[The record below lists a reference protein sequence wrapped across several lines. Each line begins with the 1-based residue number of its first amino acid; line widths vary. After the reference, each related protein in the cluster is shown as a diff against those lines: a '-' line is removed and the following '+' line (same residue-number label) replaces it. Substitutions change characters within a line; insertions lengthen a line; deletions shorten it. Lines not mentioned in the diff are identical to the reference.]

1 MIDYIRAYKK
11 YSTSYYVSEGVRTT
25 AGVMIPI
32 LVASYFGELQM
43 GVSVALGAMC
53 VALTDNTGPI
63 HHRVNGMVSAV
74 LLVFVLSL
82 LTGVMGI
89 MAHFQ
94 ALLALWVATVGFCCA
109 FIGVFGTR
117 AGSVGS
123 AGLLIMVLSIDDRL
137 SLRQAIDNALLVSG
151 GGLFYLLLSL
161 AIYRL
166 RPYKLIQQA
175 LGDALISTGSY
186 LRTRAQ
192 FYDADADYDGIYR
205 QLLEQQVQV
214 HNKQNLVR
222 EMLFKTRD
230 IVRESTHTSRIL
242 MMIFLDAVDLFER
255 IMTSQQDYR
264 KLHALADN
272 SQLLPA
278 FKQMILALAEEAETI
293 GLALQEGKPSAP
305 NKEAAGQL
313 AALDEQF
320 SSRRAATLNDSNI
333 EAFITLRHILD
344 GIKDI
349 HHRLQTLNRYTSF
362 DASLGQEPKR
372 QVEYS
377 KFVSPSEFNLRLLI
391 NNISVHSNI
400 FRHSVRVSLALLA
413 GFFLSRILPVGHGYW
428 VLLTITV
435 ILKPAYS
442 LTKQRN
448 VERLL
453 GTLAGATIGGALLWF
468 VKDQHVLL
476 ALMIICMLITYSLIR
491 VKYLPAV
498 ITMTIYILISFHFL
512 KPGDFTLVL
521 RDRLIDTFAG
531 SLIAFVAL
539 IAIPPKWEHEH
550 IQELLMETIR
560 ANAAYLKAITK
571 PFLNEPLSNLE
582 YKLARKEVF
591 VQLANLS
598 DAFQRMLNEPKRQQK
613 KGQLVH
619 QMVVSNHMLA
629 SHIATLSS
637 YRNFAADYAS
647 ESFRPIIDA
656 GIRHLN
662 GAADFLA
669 TADPDH
675 HAWQADENFQVRDD
689 LQGLLQLRLREL
701 ATGSLETSTR
711 KKLSELTTIA
721 DQFEY
726 INKISSDLEKRAR
739 KLVEK

>member
-1 MIDYIRAYKK
+1 MRCWYRR
-11 YSTSYYVSEGVRTT
+11 G
-25 AGVMIPI
+25 
-32 LVASYFGELQM
+32 
-43 GVSVALGAMC
+43 
-53 VALTDNTGPI
+53 
-63 HHRVNGMVSAV
+63 
-74 LLVFVLSL
+74 
-82 LTGVMGI
+82 GI
-89 MAHFQ
+89 
-94 ALLALWVATVGFCCA
+94 
-109 FIGVFGTR
+109 
-117 AGSVGS
+117 
-123 AGLLIMVLSIDDRL
+123 
-137 SLRQAIDNALLVSG
+137 
-151 GGLFYLLLSL
+151 FYLSLSL

-175 LGDALISTGSY
+175 LGDALIGTGSY

-192 FYDADADYDGIYR
+192 FYDDNTDYDEIYR

-230 IVRESTHTSRIL
+230 IVQESTHTSRIL

-264 KLHALADN
+264 KLHALADG
-272 SQLLPA
+272 SRLLPA
-278 FKQMILALAEEAETI
+278 FKEMILTLAEEVESI
-293 GLALQEGKPSAP
+293 GLALQEGKPSEP
-305 NKEAAGQL
+305 NKKAAEQL
-313 AALDEQF
+313 ATLDQQF
-320 SSRRAATLNDSNI
+320 SSRRATTMNDGNI

-344 GIKDI
+344 SIKDL
-349 HHRLQTLNRYTSF
+349 HHRLQALNRYTSF
-362 DASLGQEPKR
+362 DASLGEEFKR

-377 KFVSPSEFNLRLLI
+377 KFVSPSEFNLRLLT

-413 GFFLSRILPVGHGYW
+413 GFFISRILPVGHGYW

-442 LTKQRN
+442 LSKQRN

-453 GTLAGATIGGALLWF
+453 GTLAGATIGGGLLWF
-468 VKDQHVLL
+468 IKDQNVLL
-476 ALMIICMLITYSLIR
+476 VLMIVCMLITYSLVR

-498 ITMTIYILISFHFL
+498 ITMTIYILISVHFL
-512 KPGDFTLVL
+512 KPGDFTLVM

-531 SLIAFVAL
+531 SAIAFIAL

-550 IQELLMETIR
+550 IHELLMETIR
-560 ANAAYLKAITK
+560 ANAGYLESITK
-571 PFLNEPLSNLE
+571 PFLKEPLSNLE

-598 DAFQRMLNEPKRQQK
+598 DAFQRMLNEPRRHQK

-637 YRNFAADYAS
+637 YRNFAGAYAS
-647 ESFRPIIDA
+647 ESFRPIIA
-656 GIRHLN
+656 SSIGHLK

-669 TADPDH
+669 TGNPQH
-675 HAWQADENFQVRDD
+675 HVLPADENFRVRDE
-689 LQGLLQLRLREL
+689 LQSLLQLRLHEL
-701 ATGSLETSTR
+701 ALGSLETDTR
-711 KKLSELTTIA
+711 KRHSELTTIT
-721 DQFEY
+721 DQLEY
-726 INKISSDLEKRAR
+726 INKISSDLEKRAV
-739 KLVEK
+739 KLLAG